1 MRTTTPTICLTI
13 LLAGASTVHGQVD
26 NCTELLRLSRTT
38 SRTVEGRS
46 QFRRTVDN
54 FCNEV
59 RTARSGTRSLNLDL
73 GALGLGAGGA
83 SEASTN
89 STFTKYCGD
98 ESDERR
104 DESNY
109 QQYLEGIAPGAYA
122 AYAACTTAASNDVQF
137 QMLTS
142 PTREVLELV
151 VYHSTNTP
159 GVRADMSWSASD
171 PVTCQWESFRGD
183 GEVESPQRRILEENE
198 RTRLRCRR
206 DTFSADPIRE
216 PDFVNVIR
224 DGGNATINIPWS
236 KYGADNNSVQ
246 TLDEIR
252 RDLER
257 SINSVADLQERF
269 QEEVRVQS
277 GIVGLPYSS
286 GERPLAERIGESRLR
301 GIVGGRVDF
310 PVAFAR
316 VPEVH
321 IALSS
326 VDMSNQANVRLR
338 VRATSVDREGFEYEL
353 YSWAGTHVFSAAAS
367 WVAFVP

>member
-1 MRTTTPTICLTI
+1 MRTTTTTLWLII

-59 RTARSGTRSLNLDL
+59 RTARSTNRSLNLDL
-73 GALGLGAGGA
+73 RALGPGAGGA

-89 STFTKYCGD
+89 STFTKYCG
-98 ESDERR
+98 EQSDERR

-151 VYHSTNTP
+151 VFHSTNTP

-183 GEVESPQRRILEENE
+183 GEVESPQE
-198 RTRLRCRR
+198 
-206 DTFSADPIRE
+206 ADSRGK
-216 PDFVNVIR
+216 R
-224 DGGNATINIPWS
+224 KNA
-236 KYGADNNSVQ
+236 
-246 TLDEIR
+246 
-252 RDLER
+252 
-257 SINSVADLQERF
+257 
-269 QEEVRVQS
+269 
-277 GIVGLPYSS
+277 
-286 GERPLAERIGESRLR
+286 
-301 GIVGGRVDF
+301 
-310 PVAFAR
+310 
-316 VPEVH
+316 PEV
-321 IALSS
+321 
-326 VDMSNQANVRLR
+326 QA
-338 VRATSVDREGFEYEL
+338 
-353 YSWAGTHVFSAAAS
+353 
-367 WVAFVP
+367 